1 MINLQVPHSDCP
13 GILWPAMPGQM
24 GAVLPA
30 LQHQLEASQWWPAET
45 LLAYQLRQAEV
56 VLKHAVLTVPFY
68 RQRLEVLS
76 NLPRGG
82 LNMEAFRHIPVLHR
96 TDIQEAGDALLSR
109 SVPKEHGDVTD
120 VSTSGS
126 TGRPITVK
134 STTVIGVLFR
144 ALNLRFHL
152 WHGRDFSCKVAR
164 ISQDKPTTG
173 DEKPLKWVPGYDSGP
188 MVTFPVTRSP
198 DEQLAWLDEQN
209 PEYLLI
215 YPSNLLSLLQ
225 RAAETGVRPASIREV
240 ITYGEVLDG
249 DIRDACERVWALPVT
264 DSYSAHE
271 LGMIALQCPQAR
283 HYHVQSESVL
293 VEIVDADG
301 HPCQPGEFGRVLV
314 TDLHNFATPLI
325 RYEIGD
331 YAEAGGS
338 CQCGRGLPVIN
349 RVLGRTRNMLTL
361 PTGERLWVAFTR
373 ELRDALPPL
382 RQAQLVQRSLGDVEA
397 RLVVAR
403 PLTRKEEDRALQV
416 LDLALAHKFPVNLVY
431 VDEISRSPGGKF
443 LEFTAPEPP
452 RSCGSAPP

>member
-13 GILWPAMPGQM
+13 GILWPAMPTAGDAAM
-24 GAVLPA
+24 LA
-30 LQHQLEASQWWPAET
+30 LNYQLTQTEWWPADELARMQFRQLT
-45 LLAYQLRQAEV
+45 LLVAHAE
-56 VLKHAVLTVPFY
+56 ATVPFY
-68 RQRLEVLS
+68 KEQLQAAVKSGQALGWDDWRRIPILR
-76 NLPRGG
+76 RG
-82 LNMEAFRHIPVLHR
+82 
-96 TDIQEAGDALLSR
+96 DIQTQAEALVSR
-109 SVPKEHGDVTD
+109 AFPVEHGPVGE
-120 VSTSGS
+120 VWTSGS
-126 TGRPITVK
+126 TGSPISVK
-134 STTVIGVLFR
+134 TTGVTGMVFQ
-144 ALNLRFHL
+144 ALNLRYHQ

-173 DEKPLKWVPGYDSGP
+173 DEKPVDWVPGYDSGP
-188 MVTFPVTRSP
+188 MVTFPVTRSQ

-215 YPSNLLSLLQ
+215 YPTNLLSLLQ

-271 LGMIALQCPQAR
+271 LGIIALQCPQAR

-331 YAEAGGS
+331 YAEVGPPCS
-338 CQCGRGLPVIN
+338 CGRGLPVIN
-349 RVLGRTRNMLTL
+349 RILGRTRNMLTL
-361 PTGERLWVAFTR
+361 PTGERLWIAFTR
-373 ELRDALPPL
+373 ELREALPPL
-382 RQAQLVQRSLGDVEA
+382 RQAQLVQRSLDDVEA

-416 LDLALAHKFPVNLVY
+416 LDQALAHKFPVNLVY
-431 VDEISRSPGGKF
+431 VDEIPRSPGGKF
-443 LEFTAPEPP
+443 LEFMSTLEDT
-452 RSCGSAPP
+452 G